1 MKHPISC
8 YEKFNI
14 NIPKKTNLIFKRNLY
29 VTLYVQHLYVTFIYN
44 IKNKRMQNKLQNV
57 ERRLQWVFMHL
68 QP

>member
-1 MKHPISC
+1 MKHPILC

-14 NIPKKTNLIFKRNLY
+14 NIPKKTNLIFKKNLY
-29 VTLYVQHLYVTFIYN
+29 VSLYVQHLYVAFIYN
-44 IKNKRMQNKLQNV
+44 IKNIRMQNKLQNV